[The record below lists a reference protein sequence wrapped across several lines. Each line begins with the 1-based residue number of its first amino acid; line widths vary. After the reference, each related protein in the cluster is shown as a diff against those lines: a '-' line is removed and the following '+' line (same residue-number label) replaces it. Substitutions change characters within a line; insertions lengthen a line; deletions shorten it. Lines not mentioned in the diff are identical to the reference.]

1 MAIGKVKEVKASDKV
16 KQAQLDKQQKIDDL
30 NSKIGALE
38 IQSKEAAK
46 RMGEAAESEDLSAY
60 SQHKEEKRNAD
71 DAIELYREKLDSLSK
86 ISLFGKDTNAI
97 LLSIQREQMQI
108 TNNAMAK
115 ALPLLDQVYEIADKA
130 RAEYLATGNLISIVC
145 ENTGVISAES
155 HPDVI
160 VGLIRSI
167 AYYIDPHTREIKGWK

>member
-1 MAIGKVKEVKASDKV
+1 MAIGKAKEVKASDKV
-16 KQAQLDKQQKIDDL
+16 KQAQLDKQQKIDAL

-60 SQHKEEKRNAD
+60 SQHKEEKRSAD
-71 DAIELYREKLDSLSK
+71 DAIELYKDKLDSLSK
-86 ISLFGKDTNAI
+86 ASLFGNDTNAM
-97 LLSIQREQMQI
+97 LVSIQREQIQI
-108 TNNAMAK
+108 THDAMTK

-145 ENTGVISAES
+145 EHTGIDATIGN
-155 HPDVI
+155 PDVI

-167 AYYIDPHTREIKGWK
+167 AYYVDPHTREIKGWK